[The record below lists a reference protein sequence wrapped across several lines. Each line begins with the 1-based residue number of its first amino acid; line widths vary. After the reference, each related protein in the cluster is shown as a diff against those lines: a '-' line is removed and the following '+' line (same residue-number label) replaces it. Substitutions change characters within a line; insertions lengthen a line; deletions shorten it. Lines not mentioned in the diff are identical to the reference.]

1 MATRH
6 AHFRFRTD
14 SRTRFMSAQ
23 QVQIPSGD
31 DAQSHLAA
39 MRARVKG
46 RNINEKTLLATDYL
60 NHFNE
65 IVMLIEMVPDLPE
78 MIDDVKMWQPKTY
91 PEHFADSGFSDKDLA
106 IAAYEVAPAEYR
118 QPFERTVGQI
128 DRVIIQSLDEIQ
140 VAVDDGEDDELRRA
154 CTATVAILKKLIAL
168 TDAVIHGNTV
178 ATDQDTIDTLLDD

>member
-1 MATRH
+1 
-6 AHFRFRTD
+6 
-14 SRTRFMSAQ
+14 MSAQ

-31 DAQSHLAA
+31 DAQGQLDA

-78 MIDDVKMWQPKTY
+78 MIDDVKMWRPKTY
-91 PEHFADSGFSDKDLA
+91 PEHFADSGFSEKGLA
-106 IAAYEVAPAEYR
+106 IAAYALSPPEYR

-128 DRVIIQSLDEIQ
+128 DRVISQSLTEIQ
-140 VAVDDGEDDELRRA
+140 IAVDNGKEDELRQA
-154 CTATVAILKKLIAL
+154 CTATVNILKKLIAL
-168 TDAVIHGNTV
+168 TDAVIHGNAV
-178 ATDQDTIDTLLDD
+178 ATDQDTIDALLDD